1 MKFIQIILLILL
13 VNGCSSNKV
22 SYSGNYCSTCNEWL
36 PLWRDGLCLD
46 CIGYDKKVLT
56 SMGQPSIMVAE
67 LTTTKER
74 IINEYR

>member
-22 SYSGNYCSTCNEWL
+22 SWNGNPCSTCNEWL
-36 PLWRDGLCLD
+36 PHWRKGLCLD
-46 CIGYDKKVLT
+46 CLAYDKKVLT
-56 SMGQPSIMVAE
+56 SIGMPSIMVAE